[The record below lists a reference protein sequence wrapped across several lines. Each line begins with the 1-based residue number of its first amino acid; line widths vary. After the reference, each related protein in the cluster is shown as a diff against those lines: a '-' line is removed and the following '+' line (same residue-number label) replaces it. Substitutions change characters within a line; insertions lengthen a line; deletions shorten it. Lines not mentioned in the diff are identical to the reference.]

1 MDGFPPPGQVG
12 GDKCWAATVHTV
24 WPIFYARNGE
34 ELMSDETNGTAENTA
49 AEAATAEE
57 TTDWREKARLWEKRS
72 KENHAR
78 LQELEP
84 LAKKAQ
90 ELEDAAKSDL
100 EKLTEKFNEANARAA
115 ALEGEKNR
123 LAVIAKHGI
132 PEEFQD
138 LVQGSDA
145 ESLSASAEK
154 VRALIEKTNVQK
166 PSYVVPAEGGA
177 PALALNGDGIESALK
192 NALGIA

>member
-1 MDGFPPPGQVG
+1 
-12 GDKCWAATVHTV
+12 
-24 WPIFYARNGE
+24 
-34 ELMSDETNGTAENTA
+34 MSDETNVNTENAEGAETATVESG
-49 AEAATAEE
+49 
-57 TTDWREKARLWEKRS
+57 TDWKAMARKWEAQS
-72 KENHAR
+72 KANHAK

-100 EKLTEKFNEANARAA
+100 EKLTEKFNEANARAT
-115 ALEGEKNR
+115 ALEAEKNR

-166 PSYVVPAEGGA
+166 PGYVVPAEGGA

-192 NALGIA
+192 NALGIV

>member
-1 MDGFPPPGQVG
+1 
-12 GDKCWAATVHTV
+12 
-24 WPIFYARNGE
+24 
-34 ELMSDETNGTAENTA
+34 MSDQQNTPA
-49 AEAATAEE
+49 PDQPGADSGSEPIAFDADYVQKLRQEAAKYRTEA
-57 TTDWREKARLWEKRS
+57 KA
-72 KENHAR
+72 NHAK

-90 ELEDAAKSDL
+90 ELEDAAKSDP

-154 VRALIEKTNVQK
+154 VRAVRGERWELPPPGLPMKQRSS
-166 PSYVVPAEGGA
+166 PGGSGLGGRCGRGSGRGGA
-177 PALALNGDGIESALK
+177 GRVSGR
-192 NALGIA
+192 GW

>member
-1 MDGFPPPGQVG
+1 M
-12 GDKCWAATVHTV
+12 
-24 WPIFYARNGE
+24 R
-34 ELMSDETNGTAENTA
+34 DETNASAEDTT
-49 AEAATAEE
+49 EAATAEE
-57 TTDWREKARLWEKRS
+57 SVDWRARARQWEERS
-72 KENHAR
+72 KANHAR

-115 ALEGEKNR
+115 ALESEKNR

-138 LVQGSDA
+138 LVQGNDA

>member
-1 MDGFPPPGQVG
+1 
-12 GDKCWAATVHTV
+12 
-24 WPIFYARNGE
+24 
-34 ELMSDETNGTAENTA
+34 MSDETNGTAENTA

-154 VRALIEKTNVQK
+154 VRALIEKTNVQRA
-166 PSYVVPAEGGA
+166 SYVVPAEGGA

>member
-1 MDGFPPPGQVG
+1 MDGFLPPGQVG

-34 ELMSDETNGTAENTA
+34 ESMSDETNGTAENTA

-166 PSYVVPAEGGA
+166 PGYVVPAEGGA

-192 NALGIA
+192 NALGIV

>member
-1 MDGFPPPGQVG
+1 
-12 GDKCWAATVHTV
+12 
-24 WPIFYARNGE
+24 
-34 ELMSDETNGTAENTA
+34 MSDQQNTPA
-49 AEAATAEE
+49 PDQPGADSGSEPIAFDADYVQKLRQEAAKYRTEA
-57 TTDWREKARLWEKRS
+57 KA
-72 KENHAR
+72 NHAR

-84 LAKKAQ
+84 LAKKAR

-115 ALEGEKNR
+115 ALESEKNR

-166 PSYVVPAEGGA
+166 SSYVVPAEGGA